1 MKLYIY
7 EHCPYCVKAM
17 MIFGLKKVSYDK
29 IILMED
35 DIETP
40 TKMVGRKVVPILEK
54 DNGTFMPES
63 MDIVHFI
70 DNLDG
75 KPWVTGES
83 VPAIAQW
90 QAEHRETVNSLLYPR
105 FTNAPF
111 PELKTDI
118 AHERYVQRMTG
129 KVGDLDK
136 LLDLTPHFI
145 TQLNKALTFLDSLIL
160 SPEAVNGELSED
172 DFHLFASLRSLT
184 LVKGLEFPEKV
195 DAYVHTMAKKSGV
208 ALLDDMVL

>member
-1 MKLYIY
+1 MKLYVY

-17 MIFGLKKVSYDK
+17 MIFGLKKVPFEK
-29 IILMED
+29 VILMED
-35 DIETP
+35 DVDTP
-40 TKMVGRKVVPILEK
+40 TKMVGSKVVPILEK
-54 DNGTFMPES
+54 DDGTFMPES

-75 KPWVTGES
+75 KPLVTGES

-105 FTNAPF
+105 FANAPF
-111 PELKTDI
+111 PELKTD
-118 AHERYVQRMTG
+118 AAYDRYVQRMTG
-129 KVGDLDK
+129 KLGDLDK

-145 TQLNKALTFLDSLIL
+145 NQLDKALTFLDSLIV

-184 LVKGLEFPEKV
+184 LVKGLQFPEKV
-195 DAYVHTMAKKSGV
+195 AAYVRTMAKKSGV
-208 ALLDDMVL
+208 ALLDDMAL

>member
-1 MKLYIY
+1 MKLYVY

-17 MIFGLKKVSYDK
+17 MIFGLKKVPYEK
-29 IILMED
+29 VILMED
-35 DIETP
+35 DVDTP
-40 TKMVGRKVVPILEK
+40 TQMVGSKVVPILQK
-54 DNGTFMPES
+54 DDGHFMPES

-70 DNLDG
+70 DQLDG
-75 KPWVTGES
+75 QPCVIGEN

-105 FTNAPF
+105 FANAPF
-111 PELKTDI
+111 PELKTD
-118 AHERYVQRMTG
+118 AAYERYVQRMTA

-145 TQLNKALTFLDSLIL
+145 TQLNSALTFLDSLIV
-160 SPEAVNGELSED
+160 SPNAVNGELSED

-184 LVKGLEFPEKV
+184 VVKGLEFPQHV
-195 DAYVHTMAKKSGV
+195 HAYVQTMAKKSGV
-208 ALLDDMVL
+208 SLLYDMAL